1 MAKRKPKPKALL
13 PLTPRGRQ
21 VVNHVVNAVAFGT
34 QADECE
40 LGAVAAALGTTPGRL
55 RPILAKLS
63 GWVTVTGHAAEFV
76 YPTAAALRWQNR
88 ALTER
93 EARAVVVGLSANR

>member
-1 MAKRKPKPKALL
+1 MAKRKPKPKALP
-13 PLTPRGRQ
+13 PLTPRARQ

-34 QADECE
+34 HADDCE

-55 RPILAKLS
+55 RPILAKLA
-63 GWVTVTGHAAEFV
+63 GWVTVTGHVGEFV
-76 YPTAAALRWQNR
+76 YPTAAALRWQNS

-93 EARAVVVGLSANR
+93 EARAILAGLK